1 MLIAWVIGIILNLI
15 LVFIWNSC
23 YIKEYGEY
31 TGCRIPVNILV
42 AILFIVLTL
51 IPVLNIFSAIF
62 FTIVFVLRTECYCI
76 EWRVP
81 KWMTKEI
88 K

>member
-1 MLIAWVIGIILNLI
+1 MLIAWIIGVILNLI
-15 LVFIWNSC
+15 LVYIWNLC
-23 YIKEYGEY
+23 YIENGEY

-42 AILFIVLTL
+42 AILFIVLAL
-51 IPVLNIFSAIF
+51 VPILNILSAILF
-62 FTIVFVLRTECYCI
+62 AIIFGFSTDDYYI

>member
-1 MLIAWVIGIILNLI
+1 MLIAWIIGVILNLI
-15 LVFIWNSC
+15 LIYVWSL
-23 YIKEYGEY
+23 YYVEHGEY

-42 AILFIVLTL
+42 AILFIVLAL
-51 IPVLNIFSAIF
+51 IPILNILSAISF
-62 FTIVFVLRTECYCI
+62 GIAFGFSTDDYYI
-76 EWRVP
+76 EWRFP

>member
-1 MLIAWVIGIILNLI
+1 MLIAWIIGVILNLI
-15 LVFIWNSC
+15 LVYIWSLC
-23 YIKEYGEY
+23 YIEYGEY
-31 TGCRIPVNILV
+31 KGYRIPVNILV
-42 AILFIVLTL
+42 AILFIVLAL
-51 IPVLNIFSAIF
+51 IPILNILSAILF
-62 FTIVFVLRTECYCI
+62 AIIFGCSTDYYDI

>member
-1 MLIAWVIGIILNLI
+1 MLIAWIIGVILNLI
-15 LVFIWNSC
+15 LVYIWSLY
-23 YIKEYGEY
+23 YIEYGEY
-31 TGCRIPVNILV
+31 KGYRIPVNILV
-42 AILFIVLTL
+42 AILFIVLAL
-51 IPVLNIFSAIF
+51 IPIVNILSAILF
-62 FTIVFVLRTECYCI
+62 AIIFKFSIDDYDI